1 MRVLLVV
8 LISRFYSIRLI
19 YTRWKRNVLMLQ
31 ESLFLRFF
39 SSSCAYI
46 ESLLS
51 LFITGIPFDSWKYS
65 TWNIIIRDTKNL
77 MFTIFENS
85 LLSSEIKK
93 IDKLISSLLK
103 LKVKKDT
110 MDNSWV
116 HQRVD
121 DSSWRVKCHLAGR
134 KRSSWKGET
143 RSPLCRSGETVK
155 VIPLRGL
162 LFAGEGGAKRIFDQS
177 RSRVGTCVLVVV
189 GTDLS
194 SREKINKCSCD
205 CCRIRMNVY

>member
-1 MRVLLVV
+1 MKRDVSRCIMKFEGLLLFYKTLLRVVRNMRVLLVV

-19 YTRWKRNVLMLQ
+19 YTRWKRIVLTLQ

-93 IDKLISSLLK
+93 IDKLISSY
-103 LKVKKDT
+103 VKIK
-110 MDNSWV
+110 N
-116 HQRVD
+116 
-121 DSSWRVKCHLAGR
+121 
-134 KRSSWKGET
+134 E
-143 RSPLCRSGETVK
+143 
-155 VIPLRGL
+155 
-162 LFAGEGGAKRIFDQS
+162 EG
-177 RSRVGTCVLVVV
+177 
-189 GTDLS
+189 
-194 SREKINKCSCD
+194 CD
-205 CCRIRMNVY
+205 R